1 MVSNLPP
8 PPPEDPYT
16 KFLHE
21 YIEANPKDTIDIL
34 SCTHEVAGLLSFTD
48 EHISTL
54 SNFKVQRLEALLKR
68 KSKVLLGHQIT
79 FSFLR
84 QISTR

>member
-1 MVSNLPP
+1 MVRNPPP

-21 YIEANPKDTIDIL
+21 YIEANPTDRIDIL
-34 SCTHEVAGLLSFTD
+34 SCSREVAGLLFFTD

-54 SNFKVQRLEALLKR
+54 SNFKVQRLGPSR
-68 KSKVLLGHQIT
+68 KEIQGTTGTPDNYFIFKDSRV
-79 FSFLR
+79 
-84 QISTR
+84 